1 MHVCKCVYARMRGI
15 KKLVYKGTAV
25 EVRCSASVARNF
37 GLSGTSAR
45 KLCAERAKVT
55 CNWQISDGYFV
66 AVAFAA
72 ISRDG
77 LWNIRRVTSIMTN
90 CQKQGDALDKSLSSH
105 RLFESHVLFPRFLQT
120 RLNVVRW
127 EILWDK
133 LLWPRLER
141 IADSTNRSIFF
152 ERQCHTT
159 LFIIDYIWSLIFFFF
174 DIVHSH

>member
-15 KKLVYKGTAV
+15 KKLEYKGTAV

-90 CQKQGDALDKSLSSH
+90 CQKQRDALDESLSSH
-105 RLFESHVLFPRFLQT
+105 RPLSPT
-120 RLNVVRW
+120 
-127 EILWDK
+127 
-133 LLWPRLER
+133 
-141 IADSTNRSIFF
+141 
-152 ERQCHTT
+152 
-159 LFIIDYIWSLIFFFF
+159 FFFLAFCKRVWMLF
-174 DIVHSH
+174 DEKPYETNCFDHN